1 MRRPTLA
8 RRPASTRR
16 AGAAEGRIRPLTP
29 GRGLASNGDVTRSRG
44 ASAYL
49 FASLA
54 LALSFASAL
63 VAGAARA
70 NDGDVFGL
78 GSEAIA
84 RGGAM
89 TAVAT
94 GWDATFYNPAGL
106 ALHGRREITVGYFR
120 ILPDLEI
127 HLSSETRHPRIENPD
142 AAIVGA
148 TLPLGSRVGLG
159 IGAVVLPTTIIR
171 VISHSPDVP
180 FISWFD
186 NRTQRLALFPA
197 VGVRPLDWLSLGVGA
212 NFLAGLDG
220 LATAGDG
227 PSRAVESSVLQEIFS
242 RVSVHAGV
250 RVDAPHGL
258 SFGVAYRQR
267 FYAPF
272 TERIRTTVGGFPL
285 DIAVDARTLQTPH
298 EIAFGSAWHRGAL
311 TLSLD
316 ATLLLWSLERSPYVR
331 VDATVSGV
339 HIAPEPLASV
349 YRDTFN
355 VRAGLAVD
363 HRVGRD
369 VTLRYRLG
377 GALEPTYVDDQPGRT
392 SLLDGTKV
400 TLAGGLGVTIAHVL
414 PRPFSLDVHAQA
426 IALASRRF
434 DKVVSTIAEAR
445 VNPNVIADEDAD
457 LPGDQIS
464 NRGFPAVSGG
474 GVVYSLGASVTFEV
488 DR

>member
-1 MRRPTLA
+1 MTSGP
-8 RRPASTRR
+8 
-16 AGAAEGRIRPLTP
+16 
-29 GRGLASNGDVTRSRG
+29 G
-44 ASAYL
+44 ASACL
-49 FASLA
+49 IAAFVAA
-54 LALSFASAL
+54 
-63 VAGAARA
+63 VAGLVGAPVARA

-106 ALHGRREITVGYFR
+106 ALHGRRDVTVGYFR
-120 ILPDLEI
+120 IQPDLEI
-127 HLSSETRHPRIENPD
+127 HMPSETTHPRIENPD
-142 AAIVGA
+142 AALLGA
-148 TLPLGSRVGLG
+148 TLPLGRRVGVGLG
-159 IGAVVLPTTIIR
+159 LVVLPTTIIR
-171 VISHSPDVP
+171 VISHSPDEP
-180 FISWFD
+180 FIPWFD
-186 NRTQRLALFPA
+186 NRTQRIAIFPA
-197 VGVRPLDWLSLGVGA
+197 VGVRALDWLSFGVGA

-258 SFGVAYRQR
+258 SFGLAYRQR

-272 TERIRTTVGGFPL
+272 TERVRTTVGGFPL
-285 DIAVDARTLQTPH
+285 DITVDARTLQTPH
-298 EIAFGSAWHRGAL
+298 ELALGAAWRRGAL

-316 ATLLLWSLERSPYVR
+316 TTLLLWSLERSPYVR

-339 HIAPEPLASV
+339 HIAPQPPANV

-363 HRVGRD
+363 HHAGRD
-369 VTLRYRLG
+369 VTLTYRLG
-377 GALEPTYVDDQPGRT
+377 GAFEPTYVEDQPGRT
-392 SLLDGTKV
+392 SLIDGTKL
-400 TLAGGLGVTIAHVL
+400 TLAAGLGITIAHVL
-414 PRPFSLDVHAQA
+414 PRPFRFDLHAQA

-434 DKVVSTIAEAR
+434 DKVVSPISEAR
-445 VNPNVIADEDAD
+445 TNPNVIADEDAD

-488 DR
+488 MP